1 MRRLGFGREVG
12 NWCLRLRINPLCP
25 HGWDETRRRC
35 HAAKVWLPCCVTA
48 TDLRPRVILAGA
60 MACQSRF
67 TQVNSE
73 TAPPFPRHDLKPTWY
88 CARAWPR
95 PRVNRWPFTPTW
107 HSARVQE
114 NLRCQRQVS
123 AFSNATT
130 VRCLNLCVSG
140 MGVGVPPGTKSLPT
154 SQVDMQQ
161 PSTEGQWKK

>member
-1 MRRLGFGREVG
+1 LVFEVAHQPPVPPRLGRDTASMPCRQGLAAMLCHSNRHQTKGDLGRRDGVSVQIYPGRLG
-12 NWCLRLRINPLCP
+12 NC
-25 HGWDETRRRC
+25 
-35 HAAKVWLPCCVTA
+35 TA
-48 TDLRPRVILAGA
+48 V
-60 MACQSRF
+60 
-67 TQVNSE
+67 
-73 TAPPFPRHDLKPTWY
+73 PRHDLKPTWY

-154 SQVDMQQ
+154 SQVAYATAAD
-161 PSTEGQWKK
+161 